1 MDGFVMILCK
11 FNNYTNTTL
20 HYTAFL
26 IYTRYKY
33 ESVSASLEEQK
44 EIELSLIRIRSE
56 AHVNLNRAP
65 RKLYLSPKPIRNEA
79 YFKIK

>member
-1 MDGFVMILCK
+1 MIHLK
-11 FNNYTNTTL
+11 NM
-20 HYTAFL
+20 
-26 IYTRYKY
+26 
-33 ESVSASLEEQK
+33 K

-56 AHVNLNRAP
+56 AQVNINKAP

>member
-1 MDGFVMILCK
+1 MQGINSKPLMIHLK
-11 FNNYTNTTL
+11 NM
-20 HYTAFL
+20 
-26 IYTRYKY
+26 
-33 ESVSASLEEQK
+33 K

-56 AHVNLNRAP
+56 AQVNLNRAP